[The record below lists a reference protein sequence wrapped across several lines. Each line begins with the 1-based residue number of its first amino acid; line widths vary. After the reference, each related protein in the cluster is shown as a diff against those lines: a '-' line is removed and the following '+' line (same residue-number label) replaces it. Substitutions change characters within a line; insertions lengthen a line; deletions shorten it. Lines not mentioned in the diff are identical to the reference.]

1 MNASTVRPILVSIA
15 QYEAELVAGTMD
27 VFDLIGKARSFGV
40 QGIELRPELWPGLR
54 GELVSVRERLQTL
67 GLMGTYA
74 TRSWLFTP
82 GVGAQIAL
90 LDDIDTA
97 AALGSPLLRI
107 FTGLV
112 PLDDA
117 DDAWDSALVA
127 VDRAR
132 QRDVVLAMENYS
144 GSPGGTVA
152 EISRVLDRILSPS
165 LGTTIDIGN
174 YPAHGEDVPAAIRA
188 VGHRAAYVHLKDGV
202 LQSDG
207 TGTYGEPST
216 YLGGGTLELD
226 DVLAE
231 LDRLPSHVPYC
242 FEFRGGGDPDGRIE
256 KSLAYLAQRQG
267 AAGGA
272 RES

>member
-1 MNASTVRPILVSIA
+1 MNVSPARPILLSIA
-15 QYEAELVAGTMD
+15 QYEAELSAGTMD
-27 VFDLIGKARSFGV
+27 VFDLIDKARAFALQGV
-40 QGIELRPELWPGLR
+40 ELRPELWPCLR
-54 GELVSVRERLQTL
+54 GELIPVRERLQTL
-67 GLMGTYA
+67 GLMATYA

-107 FTGLV
+107 FTGPV
-112 PLDDA
+112 PTDGG

-132 QRDVVLAMENYS
+132 QLGVVLALENYS

-152 EISRVLDRILSPS
+152 EISRVLDLILSPS

-188 VGHRAAYVHLKDGV
+188 VGHRAAYAHLKDGV
-202 LQSDG
+202 LQPDG

-216 YLGGGTLELD
+216 YLGGGTLDLESI
-226 DVLAE
+226 LAE
-231 LDRLPSHVPYC
+231 LDRLPVHVPYC

-256 KSLAYLAQRQG
+256 KSLAYLQARQQ
-267 AAGGA
+267 AG
-272 RES
+272 